1 MRHITQDGL
10 DLICRFEGFSH
21 TIYLCPAGYP
31 TIGYGHL
38 ITEANKEQFLDGI
51 DELEALDL
59 LKTDVQKAEQS
70 VLRLINVPLTDGQF
84 DALVSFTF
92 NLGGGALQRS
102 TLRRKV
108 NRCENSAVP
117 AEFMKWVWA
126 GGRKQKGLVRRRKAE
141 GILYLFID

>member
-10 DLICRFEGFSH
+10 DLICRFEGFSPI
-21 TIYLCPAGYP
+21 IYLCPAGYP

-108 NRCENSAVP
+108 NRGEHSAIP
-117 AEFMKWVWA
+117 AEFMKWIWA

-141 GILYLFID
+141 TTLYFSA